1 MGKDSTKNLV
11 GQPVFK
17 QIIKIIPKD
26 RFEMLVSKF
35 KSDRYYKSFFSW
47 DQLVTMLFGIFS
59 RCDSMREVC
68 DGMRALGG
76 KLNYLDMDCA
86 PAASTAGDGLR
97 DRDEELFRLFYFV
110 LIAYFSPLLSV
121 SRKKKHRKEGVSYE
135 EFYAFDSTTITLF
148 SDIMKGVG
156 RNPKDDGK
164 KKGGLKVHMLTDVHA
179 DTPQFVKISEAKMH
193 DKNFLQYLN
202 LAVGSMIV
210 FDKAYNYYLQFAKW
224 TQSGVNF
231 VCRLKDNAKY
241 EVQDAPLFEKILGK
255 DEFGVYKVEH
265 IYIQYKETVETN
277 VGAKKKT
284 KKVKRI
290 KTLCLR
296 LVWYKDEQGRK
307 YRFITNNWE
316 ITNEEVAL
324 LYKYRWSI
332 ETCFKKIKQ
341 NFQLTYFYS
350 DTENGIKTQVW
361 CTLIA
366 YLLLQV
372 IQTQMESEK
381 AFSTIAALVRIHLIS
396 HLDLKWVVT
405 EGRRAYPK
413 RTKSRNKSPTS
424 YQLSLFDREV
434 GF

>member
-1 MGKDSTKNLV
+1 MGKDSEKNLV
-11 GQPVFK
+11 GQPIFK
-17 QIIKIIPKD
+17 QIIKMIPRYK
-26 RFEMLVSKF
+26 FNELVIGC
-35 KSDRYYKSFFSW
+35 KSDRYYKTFFSW
-47 DQLVTMLFGIFS
+47 EQLITMLFGIFS
-59 RCDSMREVC
+59 RCDSMGEVC

-76 KLNYLDMDCA
+76 KLNYLGMDCSPA
-86 PAASTAGDGLR
+86 PSTAGDALR
-97 DRDEELFRLFYFV
+97 DRDEELFRLFYFA
-110 LIAYFSPLLSV
+110 LTAYFSPFLSV
-121 SRKKKHRKEGVSYE
+121 SRKKKYHKKGVSFD

-148 SDIMKGVG
+148 CDIMKGVG
-156 RNPKDDGK
+156 RNPKGDGK

-202 LAVGSMIV
+202 LSKGSMIV

-224 TQSGVNF
+224 TQAGVNF

-241 EVQDAPLFEKILGK
+241 EVQGEPLFEKKLGK

-265 IYIQYKETVETN
+265 IHIQYKETVEID
-277 VGAKKKT
+277 VEDKKKK
-284 KKVKRI
+284 KKVKQI

-296 LVWYKDEQGRK
+296 LVWYKDDQGRK
-307 YRFITNNWE
+307 YKFITNNWD
-316 ITNEEVAL
+316 ITDEEVAL
-324 LYKYRWSI
+324 LYKCRWSI
-332 ETCFKKIKQ
+332 ETTFKKLKQ

-372 IQTQMESEK
+372 IQTKMESEK
-381 AFSTIAALVRIHLIS
+381 AFSTIAALIRIHLIS

-405 EGRRAYPK
+405 EARRAYPK
-413 RTKSRNKSPTS
+413 RSKSQNKSPAVA
-424 YQLSLFDREV
+424 QLSLF
-434 GF
+434 